1 VVLFCHVTSRV
12 EADKDQGLLQEKGG
26 RGFPY
31 LVWMDA
37 EGNVLAKQGERT
49 VAGFEKTRT
58 NLVAFAEMDAK
69 FQKGDKAAGID
80 ALIAGMELG
89 RYTADDAAKMLPK
102 LGKIP
107 ADKQKKIDG
116 MLVNAEVDKLSTTV
130 RNKEQAAEAGRKF
143 VEMEKA
149 GKIPTGRTALS
160 FYSMMLE
167 THEADKDVKAFEK
180 TLETL
185 KKLVEGER
193 NAAAVIKRYEATLE
207 KMKAGG

>member
-1 VVLFCHVTSRV
+1 
-12 EADKDQGLLQEKGG
+12 
-26 RGFPY
+26 
-31 LVWMDA
+31 
-37 EGNVLAKQGERT
+37 
-49 VAGFEKTRT
+49 
-58 NLVAFAEMDAK
+58 
-69 FQKGDKAAGID
+69 
-80 ALIAGMELG
+80 
-89 RYTADDAAKMLPK
+89 
-102 LGKIP
+102 
-107 ADKQKKIDG
+107 
-116 MLVNAEVDKLSTTV
+116 V

-193 NAAAVIKRYEATLE
+193 NAAAILKRYETTLE
-207 KMKAGG
+207 KMKEGG